1 MIEPIG
7 NLRRTRHIC
16 VLLSLLATACTQW
29 HPLPGANLGQV
40 RSDELGHARVLLR
53 DGTEL
58 DLHDAIVDRDSI
70 IGFGGEAR
78 TRFAV
83 ARTEVT
89 RVESRQAN
97 GPATFLVGGLTP
109 LLALTL
115 LIGGLI
121 AIYGLPYT

>member
-7 NLRRTRHIC
+7 NLRRTRRIGAF
-16 VLLSLLATACTQW
+16 LLLLATACTQW

-40 RSDELGHARVLLR
+40 TSDELGHARLSLR

-58 DLHDAIVDRDSI
+58 ELRDAIVNRDSI
-70 IGFGGEAR
+70 VGFGGESQR
-78 TRFAV
+78 RFAV

-89 RVESRQAN
+89 RVESRQAD
-97 GPATFLVGGLTP
+97 GTATFLVGGLTP

-115 LIGGLI
+115 LIGALI
-121 AIYGLPYT
+121 AVYGLPYT